1 MKAIFGAMIVALT
14 ANLAVAQVDYQPPAK
29 PKLGTKVGIS
39 PEDFKNITAGL
50 EENAAVKLDGQTPN
64 RDALSALR
72 DVQYDKATWEMV
84 KKYLKSLN
92 TLALPKVKRG
102 DKLVKVNLQECHKLY
117 IICALTEPLLISKPE
132 VIREALG
139 RIGDQGSVRDLES
152 HVKYMDIPK
161 YKNLKACE
169 FPQPVKGV
177 PPKTDDFT
185 KMDKAREEKGALEE
199 PAILNNQCIGELE
212 NIYCSMLAYAEDK
225 NADDELAGWIL
236 TNESKKMYI
245 WRVGVEALNSE
256 SASGEMSKARAKNLY
271 KTFYDAGKRR
281 LGSRDVEWVAHY
293 KDNNDRQIS
302 VEWAYRWYRVYHMPD
317 PSKDDITPNFTL
329 SWDYPGYVLLTTAKY
344 LDMVVKGVKDPA
356 DKSVLVV
363 HNPQKGDSPTW
374 KGPEQPERK
383 WKDDPERW
391 MKENTL
397 TEKAPQGFKQPG

>member
-117 IICALTEPLLISKPE
+117 IICADRAAADLQAGSDPRGAGKDWGPRLGAGPGEPRQVHGYPQVQKPE
-132 VIREALG
+132 G
-139 RIGDQGSVRDLES
+139 R
-152 HVKYMDIPK
+152 
-161 YKNLKACE
+161 E

-245 WRVGVEALNSE
+245 WRVGVKALNSE

-271 KTFYDAGKRR
+271 KTFYDAGKAA
-281 LGSRDVEWVAHY
+281 GS
-293 KDNNDRQIS
+293 DRGM
-302 VEWAYRWYRVYHMPD
+302 WNGW
-317 PSKDDITPNFTL
+317 
-329 SWDYPGYVLLTTAKY
+329 LTTRTTTTGRFRWNGLIA
-344 LDMVVKGVKDPA
+344 GTGCTTCPIPA
-356 DKSVLVV
+356 RTT
-363 HNPQKGDSPTW
+363 SPPTS
-374 KGPEQPERK
+374 R
-383 WKDDPERW
+383 
-391 MKENTL
+391 
-397 TEKAPQGFKQPG
+397 